1 MYLRG
6 DTFRSSLRRLGE
18 VRSILPC
25 GVRVM
30 AVTATATKTLRYSVS
45 KTIGLHNPYVL
56 ALCPCKKNLVYAV
69 GTFSNVPDTFGPL
82 VERLAQFRAQ
92 LPRVIIYCRRF
103 QDCSDIYILFRDLLG
118 RSFTEPPGAPD
129 ITRLQLVEMFTSVTD
144 SDIKQEII
152 KLFTKDSRLRIVIA
166 TIAFGMGIDC
176 GDVREVV
183 HVGAPDDVESYIQ
196 ETGRAGRDGLA
207 AMAMLLVTPCKRYL
221 KDDSIIDYVDNK
233 SECRREKLFE
243 NMESYQH
250 LCCDV
255 CAEDCDCGWCDDKCS
270 QFIYL

>member
-103 QDCSDIYILFRDLLG
+103 KIAQISIYCL
-118 RSFTEPPGAPD
+118 
-129 ITRLQLVEMFTSVTD
+129 
-144 SDIKQEII
+144 EI
-152 KLFTKDSRLRIVIA
+152 
-166 TIAFGMGIDC
+166 
-176 GDVREVV
+176 
-183 HVGAPDDVESYIQ
+183 Y
-196 ETGRAGRDGLA
+196 
-207 AMAMLLVTPCKRYL
+207 
-221 KDDSIIDYVDNK
+221 
-233 SECRREKLFE
+233 
-243 NMESYQH
+243 
-250 LCCDV
+250 
-255 CAEDCDCGWCDDKCS
+255 
-270 QFIYL
+270 